1 MRRHSVSISIEFLD
15 QFNAGTRT
23 NRVRFVKND
32 SVLVTSGSNKK
43 RTGIVLSIFSLEP
56 VTTYLIEPATEPWG
70 DFQAAESNLEP
81 TES

>member
-1 MRRHSVSISIEFLD
+1 VSISIEISD

-32 SVLVTSGSNKK
+32 SVLVTSGPNKK

-56 VTTYLIEPATEPWG
+56 VTTYLIEPTKEPWG
-70 DFQAAESNLEP
+70 DFQASESNIELIEP
-81 TES
+81 

>member
-1 MRRHSVSISIEFLD
+1 MSISIEVLD

-32 SVLVTSGSNKK
+32 SVLVTSGPNKK

-56 VTTYLIEPATEPWG
+56 VTTYLIEPTAEPWG
-70 DFQAAESNLEP
+70 DFQASESNIEP
-81 TES
+81 IEP